1 MKTLMMR
8 KFCYGEPDAHV
19 MMRRARALIV
29 TLILLSLSS
38 TVILYFVA
46 RPAIYLAVIALS
58 LLSVA
63 LLFVGYLEQR
73 SRGLRL
79 RTYNQLSISK
89 EEVEMDVQYAGIYTA
104 LGLILLFS
112 VGSFMV
118 AATMVQ
124 AWSTVGVTA
133 VVLFLM
139 SSLILIPYIAL
150 FVRGA
155 AQDQRD
161 KLAREAIKR
170 IESVHNIREQVLLKA
185 PFKQRIL

>member
-1 MKTLMMR
+1 MKTLMMK

-29 TLILLSLSS
+29 TLILLSLIS

-63 LLFVGYLEQR
+63 LIFVGYLEQR

-79 RTYNQLSISK
+79 RTYNQRSISK

-112 VGSFMV
+112 LGSFMV

-133 VVLFLM
+133 VVLFLI

-170 IESVHNIREQVLLKA
+170 IESVHNNREQVLLKT
-185 PFKQRIL
+185 PFKQRIP